1 MSVSSS
7 DILEINIADRDK
19 YIMYKP
25 LEKKS
30 FLMTKPPYLDPI
42 IFTLFISWTTSYA
55 PTLLIISIIYRNKE
69 KLTFIDLA
77 VYHR

>member
-30 FLMTKPPYLDPI
+30 FLMTKLPYLDPI
-42 IFTLFISWTTSYA
+42 IFQFIYRLDNILCTYITNNFNN
-55 PTLLIISIIYRNKE
+55 IQYRNKE
-69 KLTFIDLA
+69 K
-77 VYHR
+77 